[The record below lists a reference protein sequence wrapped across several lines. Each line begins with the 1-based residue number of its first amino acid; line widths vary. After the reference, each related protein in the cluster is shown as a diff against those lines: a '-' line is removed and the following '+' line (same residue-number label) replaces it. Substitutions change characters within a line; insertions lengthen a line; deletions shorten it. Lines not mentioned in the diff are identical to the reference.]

1 MKTDRMLNLFN
12 VNISVTVQSFKNHGN
27 SAFLYMPNENLKDVL
42 LPTSKI
48 SSLVLSPKEN
58 LFSAEDLKVADWKCE
73 EWELLPINFISL
85 SFYVDRWCLVKIFLS
100 LIGFMS
106 YYSPSLLIKSKFWY
120 FGDTK
125 FEWQIWND
133 FFFFVIQK
141 ISFKVKEFQNLL
153 QNLMP
158 VGRNLSEQYKTE

>member
-58 LFSAEDLKVADWKCE
+58 LFSAEDLKVAD
-73 EWELLPINFISL
+73 
-85 SFYVDRWCLVKIFLS
+85 
-100 LIGFMS
+100 
-106 YYSPSLLIKSKFWY
+106 
-120 FGDTK
+120 
-125 FEWQIWND
+125 
-133 FFFFVIQK
+133 
-141 ISFKVKEFQNLL
+141 
-153 QNLMP
+153 
-158 VGRNLSEQYKTE
+158 